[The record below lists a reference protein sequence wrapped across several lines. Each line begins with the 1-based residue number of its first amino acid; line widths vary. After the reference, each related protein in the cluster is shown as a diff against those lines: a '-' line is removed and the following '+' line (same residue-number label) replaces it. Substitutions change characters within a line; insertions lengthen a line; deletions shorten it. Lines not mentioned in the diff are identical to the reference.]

1 MIRRPSPST
10 KVKTSATESEQGSK
24 GKQSSASDSSSLN
37 IEKGILPQEVA
48 KDKVAGKATADI
60 MEPRRSNRRIQPTS
74 RLLEGLQTSPTV
86 VKISSTNLSLE
97 KGGKMQSKTPFS
109 RNAKD

>member
-1 MIRRPSPST
+1 
-10 KVKTSATESEQGSK
+10 
-24 GKQSSASDSSSLN
+24 
-37 IEKGILPQEVA
+37 VA

-86 VKISSTNLSLE
+86 VKSSTNFSLE
-97 KGGKMQSKTPFS
+97 KGGKAQSKTSFS